1 MCNNAKSESLTVNY
15 GVPQG
20 SVLGPSLFCLTFNPT
35 ANSFVD
41 SKPSLYAD
49 DIEAHCSQSN
59 LDLAQSMINQD
70 LQRVDQWLADN
81 KMIPN
86 VKKTKSM
93 LIGSRQALKKA
104 NKIEIYLDNEKLD
117 EVSTFDYLGLRISNT
132 LSWEYHVN
140 RLCQRMYPK
149 FGLLNR
155 PPHVSTFICFTPN
168 LQTNGTSYSGL
179 WFNCLARVWNNSN

>member
-20 SVLGPSLFCLTFNPT
+20 SVLGPSLFCLTFNPI

-49 DIEAHCSQSN
+49 DIEAHCSHSN

-93 LIGSRQALKKA
+93 
-104 NKIEIYLDNEKLD
+104 
-117 EVSTFDYLGLRISNT
+117 
-132 LSWEYHVN
+132 
-140 RLCQRMYPK
+140 
-149 FGLLNR
+149 
-155 PPHVSTFICFTPN
+155 
-168 LQTNGTSYSGL
+168 
-179 WFNCLARVWNNSN
+179 

>member
-1 MCNNAKSESLTVNY
+1 MCNNAKSESLTVNC

-20 SVLGPSLFCLTFNPT
+20 SVLGPSLFCLTFNPI

-49 DIEAHCSQSN
+49 DIETHCSHSN

-93 LIGSRQALKKA
+93 LIGSRQALKR
-104 NKIEIYLDNEKLD
+104 
-117 EVSTFDYLGLRISNT
+117 RIRLKSIWIMRSLMKSAHSIT
-132 LSWEYHVN
+132 LVFVLVTHFPGN
-140 RLCQRMYPK
+140 IM
-149 FGLLNR
+149 
-155 PPHVSTFICFTPN
+155 
-168 LQTNGTSYSGL
+168 
-179 WFNCLARVWNNSN
+179 